1 MCDLPGPE
9 TEPVS
14 PALAGRF
21 FTTEPP
27 GKPSELFFRLTKIN
41 RAQSK
46 VTRMLTITIRRLNVC
61 LAHVTVLR
69 PNASRTE
76 LSALVR
82 YIYIYVFKLLSRLW
96 EDHQEE
102 TVNWQLRQGGEP
114 ESLGH
119 LPPPSLEALATS
131 ESYLVWTKRKHS
143 WEPLRAGVPNLWDL
157 MPDDVRWSW
166 CNRNRRCTINVVH
179 FSHPETICPS
189 IHRKT
194 VFHKTGPWCQKVW
207 GPLLYGAGFVC
218 VCVCVFKVLQ
228 QIH

>member
-46 VTRMLTITIRRLNVC
+46 VTHMLAVTIRRLNVC

-69 PNASRTE
+69 PNAICASRTA

-82 YIYIYVFKLLSRLW
+82 YIYVFKLLSRL
-96 EDHQEE
+96 
-102 TVNWQLRQGGEP
+102 
-114 ESLGH
+114 
-119 LPPPSLEALATS
+119 
-131 ESYLVWTKRKHS
+131 
-143 WEPLRAGVPNLWDL
+143 
-157 MPDDVRWSW
+157 
-166 CNRNRRCTINVVH
+166 
-179 FSHPETICPS
+179 
-189 IHRKT
+189 
-194 VFHKTGPWCQKVW
+194 
-207 GPLLYGAGFVC
+207 
-218 VCVCVFKVLQ
+218 
-228 QIH
+228 